1 MLRNLIYITIFL
13 TSILSFSQNIKSISE
28 FKKVGDSLVKNRLSE
43 FDKSGNLVR
52 EVNYGRFDSRLKTF
66 RNKIRTFEY
75 KNGQR
80 VSEYFC
86 ENFVSKDTC
95 VIRAFSTFEFDKK
108 TGIEKQTKYESD
120 SLIRFI
126 RETNKS
132 KRMKSSKTYSWEFIP
147 VEKPDFEKALV
158 LIDTIFYDKKKRK
171 IKRIGYNSREKKP
184 VIELYKYSG
193 KNYTY
198 QTIGRYR
205 DTTLTF
211 KYNKLQK
218 LTDKKSMSYIF
229 RNSVNYKY
237 EIEYY

>member
-13 TSILSFSQNIKSISE
+13 TSILSFSQNIKSIVE
-28 FKKVGDSLVKNRLSE
+28 FEKAGDSLVKNRLSE

-52 EVNYGRFDSRLKTF
+52 EVNYGSFDSRLKTF

-80 VSEYFC
+80 ISEYFC

-95 VIRAFSTFEFDKK
+95 VVRAFSTFEFDKK
-108 TGIEKQTKYESD
+108 TGIEKQIKYESD

-126 RETNKS
+126 REIKKS
-132 KRMKSSKTYSWEFIP
+132 KRMKSSKTYSWEFLP

-158 LIDTIFYDKKKRK
+158 LVDTIFYDKKKRK
-171 IKRIGYNSREKKP
+171 IKRVSYNSREKKR
-184 VIELYKYSG
+184 VVELFKYSDE
-193 KNYTY
+193 NYTY
-198 QTIGRYR
+198 QTIGIFK
-205 DTTLTF
+205 DSILTF
-211 KYNKLQK
+211 QYNKLQK
-218 LTDKKSMSYIF
+218 LADKKSLNYIF
-229 RNSVNYKY
+229 MNSENYKY

>member
-1 MLRNLIYITIFL
+1 MLKNIIYITIFL
-13 TSILSFSQNIKSISE
+13 SSILSFSQNIKSISE
-28 FKKVGDSLVKNRLSE
+28 FKIVEDSLVKNRLSE

-52 EVNYGRFDSRLKTF
+52 EVNYGKFDSRLKTF

-95 VIRAFSTFEFDKK
+95 VIREFSTFEFDKK

-126 RETNKS
+126 RETKKS
-132 KRMKSSKTYSWEFIP
+132 KRINSSKTYSWEFTP
-147 VEKPDFEKALV
+147 VEKPDLKKALV
-158 LIDTIFYDKKKRK
+158 LTDTIFYDKKKKK
-171 IKRIGYNSREKKP
+171 IKTVSYNSRENKP
-184 VIELYKYSG
+184 VVEIYKYSDM
-193 KNYTY
+193 NYTY
-198 QTIGRYR
+198 QTIGTFR

-211 KYNKLQK
+211 QYNKLQK
-218 LTDKKSMSYIF
+218 LADKKSLNYIF
-229 RNSVNYKY
+229 ENSENYKY